1 MSRNEEKYNDKVKKI
16 ITTYITIMVIFTMGN
31 SIFAP
36 IFIPYMTGKG
46 MSTFEANLVMSV
58 IMFTIFLFE
67 IPTGVISDLFGR
79 KKSFAISLILM
90 IIAKIVF
97 LLSFNLLGFCIGAV
111 IDGVAF
117 AFSSGSLE
125 AWVVDEVKKN
135 GMEKFQTIFASVG
148 KYSRYA
154 SIIAGFIGG
163 YLITRSYSYVWIL
176 SAIFLIICTIIVLKY
191 VEEDK
196 SNFVKKKMNVKEGWK
211 GMKEITQKSLKEC
224 RKNSLLLFLILL
236 ASFEALFL
244 GGCFQLWTKHIP
256 EVISING
263 IISWVW
269 ALLAVSAIIGN
280 TIVQKMNWKDESRL
294 TIVMI
299 LNSLTSII
307 FIAAGLFKNGW
318 AIIAVFM
325 LKNII
330 TGIKRPI
337 IGSVLNENIDDRN
350 RSTILSFNSQ
360 CVSIF
365 HNVGLLAMGAI
376 AARSGIKA
384 SWFAAG
390 VLFFSVVPMW
400 IIMKRKFEQR
410 TSVELES

>member
-1 MSRNEEKYNDKVKKI
+1 MSNNKEINNDKVKKI
-16 ITTYITIMVIFTMGN
+16 IRTYIIIMVIFTMGN

-46 MSTFEANLVMSV
+46 MSTFEANFVMSV
-58 IMFTIFLFE
+58 IMFTIFIFE
-67 IPTGVISDLFGR
+67 IPTGVLSDLFGR

-90 IIAKIVF
+90 IIAKLVF
-97 LLSFNLLGFCIGAV
+97 LLSFNLLGFCIGAI

-117 AFSSGSLE
+117 AFSSGSLD

-135 GMEKFQTIFASVG
+135 GMEKFQKIFACVG

-163 YLITRSYSYVWIL
+163 YLITRSYSYVWIF
-176 SAIFLIICTIIVLKY
+176 SAVLLVICTIVVLKY

-196 SNFVKKKMNVKEGWK
+196 SDFVKQKINIKDGWK
-211 GMKEITQKSLKEC
+211 GMKEITHKSIQEC
-224 RKNSLLLFLILL
+224 KNNSLLLFLILL
-236 ASFEALFL
+236 GSFEALFL

-269 ALLAVSAIIGN
+269 VLLAFSAIIGN
-280 TIVQKMNWKDESRL
+280 TIVQKMNWKDENRL

-299 LNSLTSII
+299 LNSITSII

-318 AIIAVFM
+318 VIIAVFM

-337 IGSVLNENIDDRN
+337 IDSVFNENINDGN

-365 HNVGLLAMGAI
+365 HNIGLIAMGAL
-376 AARSGIKA
+376 ATQSGIKV
-384 SWFAAG
+384 SWFVAG

-400 IIMKRKFEQR
+400 IIMRRKFEQK
-410 TSVELES
+410 TSIELES